1 MKNWKTILGIIL
13 VFVFGMLAGGLV
25 TGKILQRRLRQG
37 PPAVSETIVR
47 RLSVSLH
54 LDQQQRDELRTIV
67 RDAQQEMETVRKQVQ
82 PQFAD
87 VFDRAEGRVRE
98 MLRSDQREQF
108 EQIVDEGRAKWRP
121 KVP

>member
-1 MKNWKTILGIIL
+1 MKNWKTILGVIL

-37 PPAVSETIVR
+37 APAVSEIIVR

-54 LDQQQRDELRTIV
+54 LDQQQREQLRTIV
-67 RDAQQEMETVRKQVQ
+67 GEAQQEMEAVRKQVQ
-82 PQFAD
+82 PQFAE
-87 VFDRAEGRVRE
+87 VFDRAENRVRE
-98 MLRSDQREQF
+98 MLRPEQREKF
-108 EQIVDEGRAKWRP
+108 EEIVVEGRAKWRP